1 MSGALAVCFV
11 VGFILILGGLKPRL
25 TKKQLA
31 KKKALYQLEIAL
43 DQNKSTFLSSV
54 EAAYDRYRKYVDLL
68 EAVKKEE
75 EVDKLGS

>member
-43 DQNKSTFLSSV
+43 DQNKSPF
-54 EAAYDRYRKYVDLL
+54 YPP
-68 EAVKKEE
+68 
-75 EVDKLGS
+75 

>member
-1 MSGALAVCFV
+1 MVGILAVCFV
-11 VGFILILGGLKPRL
+11 VGITLILRELRPRL

-54 EAAYDRYRKYVDLL
+54 EAAYDRYQNYLELL
-68 EAVKKEE
+68 KALEKEE
-75 EVDKLGS
+75 AVDKLGS